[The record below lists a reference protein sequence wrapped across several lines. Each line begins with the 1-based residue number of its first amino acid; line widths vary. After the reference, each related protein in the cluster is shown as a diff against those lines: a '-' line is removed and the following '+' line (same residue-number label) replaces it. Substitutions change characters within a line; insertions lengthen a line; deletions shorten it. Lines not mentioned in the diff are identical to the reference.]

1 MTMPYKVLIVLA
13 ILAVTFFAGYRTGV
27 KLERGKWEHAALRQ
41 AQQSHKQ
48 EQQATVASEQV
59 ADTTRQQAEAQ
70 TSQVAA
76 TTVQTVERIRNVY
89 HTIPA
94 ACPDARPVPDSVRRE
109 LDQARAALAA
119 AR

>member
-1 MTMPYKVLIVLA
+1 MILPYKILIVLA

-27 KLERGKWEHAALRQ
+27 KLERAKWEHAALKNERVERR
-41 AQQSHKQ
+41 Q
-48 EQQATVASEQV
+48 EQQATVTSEQV
-59 ADTTRQQAEAQ
+59 ADTTRRQADAK

-94 ACPDARPVPDSVRRE
+94 ACPDARPLPDSVRHD
-109 LDQARAALAA
+109 LDEARATLAA